1 MPKSKLFTD
10 YIFRFVQR
18 LFFIRDKRR
27 QPKPNLAIGR
37 TFVPLKRRSKVL
49 PEVSYVIL
57 GYSDIVRSTAPHRTG
72 FETMQEARGRGNV
85 PRVDATGTGH
95 GPPLFRHG
103 PTAVTETSFASGKHN
118 SPPSLTESSFAPLFP
133 QWRAQLVRIMTDGF
147 IFCLEI

>member
-27 QPKPNLAIGR
+27 QPKPNLAIGG

-49 PEVSYVIL
+49 PEISYVIL
-57 GYSDIVRSTAPHRTG
+57 GYSDIVRSTAPYRTG
-72 FETMQEARGRGNV
+72 FETMQEARGRGGV

-95 GPPLFRHG
+95 GPPLFCHG
-103 PTAVTETSFASGKHN
+103 PTAVTETSFAKRQTQ
-118 SPPSLTESSFAPLFP
+118 LTSFPHRKFLRATISSMAGPTGTNHDRWFHILS
-133 QWRAQLVRIMTDGF
+133 
-147 IFCLEI
+147 